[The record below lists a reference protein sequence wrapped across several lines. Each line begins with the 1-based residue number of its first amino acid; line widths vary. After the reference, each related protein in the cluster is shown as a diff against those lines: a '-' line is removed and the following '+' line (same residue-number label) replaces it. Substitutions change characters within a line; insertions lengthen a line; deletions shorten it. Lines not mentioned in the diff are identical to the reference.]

1 MGQGQDNTKRRKWK
15 QISESERYQIEAL
28 LKARHSIREI
38 ALQLGRDRR
47 SIQRE
52 KARGL
57 VEQVD
62 YLWRE
67 RRLYAADV
75 SHRRSEARAA
85 NKGRPLAIGHNHA
98 LSQELERLIV
108 KERYSPDAALG
119 WLKQYGKP
127 GIVTICTKTLYRYID
142 CELFAGISNKD
153 LPVKRERK
161 KRHRHLHRKAYN
173 NLKGKSIEQRPEH
186 VMSRMEEGHWE
197 MDCVVGKSGTNA
209 CLLVLTERVTRQ
221 ELIFKMPSKTQDCV
235 AAVLDRLE
243 RRYGTRFTAIFKTV
257 TVDNGCEF
265 LDGERLE
272 RSSRSPS
279 KKRTSIYY
287 AHPYCAW
294 ERGSNENQNKLIR
307 RFVPKGTDIGKLTHN
322 EVKRI
327 EYWMNHYPRKQ
338 FGYKSPSQMS
348 TLWVA

>member
-1 MGQGQDNTKRRKWK
+1 MRLQDNKATEVTGMGQGQDNTKRRKWK

-98 LSQELERLIV
+98 LSQEMERLIV

-119 WLKQYGKP
+119 WLKQYG
-127 GIVTICTKTLYRYID
+127 
-142 CELFAGISNKD
+142 
-153 LPVKRERK
+153 
-161 KRHRHLHRKAYN
+161 
-173 NLKGKSIEQRPEH
+173 RPA
-186 VMSRMEEGHWE
+186 S
-197 MDCVVGKSGTNA
+197 
-209 CLLVLTERVTRQ
+209 
-221 ELIFKMPSKTQDCV
+221 
-235 AAVLDRLE
+235 
-243 RRYGTRFTAIFKTV
+243 
-257 TVDNGCEF
+257 
-265 LDGERLE
+265 
-272 RSSRSPS
+272 
-279 KKRTSIYY
+279 
-287 AHPYCAW
+287 
-294 ERGSNENQNKLIR
+294 
-307 RFVPKGTDIGKLTHN
+307 
-322 EVKRI
+322 
-327 EYWMNHYPRKQ
+327 
-338 FGYKSPSQMS
+338 
-348 TLWVA
+348 